1 MYDIYLLLFLAGI
14 GLLASGQAD
23 AVIAGGVEFMS
34 DVPIRWGRKLRQMAL
49 KMNRTKGL
57 QNQLSLLIKTLASK
71 PAFLEVELIFI
82 RIIFIK
88 YVSIKIHISCPIL
101 KYHIFCLN

>member
-1 MYDIYLLLFLAGI
+1 MRYSCDIYLLLFLAGI

-71 PAFLEVELIFI
+71 PAFLEVDLIFI
-82 RIIFIK
+82 RIMFIK
-88 YVSIKIHISCPIL
+88 HVSTSLSNIEGSH
-101 KYHIFCLN
+101 FCY